1 MEDYSEEVRDMLIRG
16 TKISAVD
23 YIHAKRIINE
33 ELKKE
38 FLTILQKK
46 IDIIVVPTTVIP
58 APRFDE
64 VMTIDIGGTVLQTRD
79 ALLRNCILFNS
90 IGFPAISIPV
100 GLTKDNMPVGVQV
113 IGPPFTEGKILS
125 VAYNYEC
132 KNRKCIDSVP
142 PYPFRS

>member
-1 MEDYSEEVRDMLIRG
+1 MLIRG

-38 FLTILQKK
+38 FLTILKEM
-46 IDIIVVPTTVIP
+46 IDVIVVPTTIIS

-64 VMTIDIGGTVLQTRD
+64 LMVTDIGNTVLQTRE
-79 ALLRNCILFNS
+79 ALLRNTILFNS
-90 IGFPAISIPV
+90 IGFPAVSIPI
-100 GLTKDNMPVGVQV
+100 GLTKGNMPVGVQI

-132 KNRKCIDSVP
+132 IDHKWTKFMP
-142 PYPFRS
+142 PYPFYC